1 MTIGDVIA
9 LTGGGKNLEVVL
21 RARMKELGLAE
32 ELGLKLDT
40 DPAAD
45 APPASSAPAPAA
57 SNDDPADDAE
67 DDPEDTAAPAA
78 RVVPMRTHA

>member
-1 MTIGDVIA
+1 VIQTNREVDAALATMTA
-9 LTGGGKNLEVVL
+9 
-21 RARMKELGLAE
+21 RATELAE
-32 ELGLKLDT
+32 ELGLQLDT

-57 SNDDPADDAE
+57 STDDPADE
-67 DDPEDTAAPAA
+67 GDDPEDTAAPAA